1 MIRGLSELKTAQGKT
16 MKQLKQVMV
25 TKGLREDNRRTTDV
39 TPLNIY
45 ISIKIIYY
53 IYISIKRLADKGN
66 EFDITDFSEVFSF
79 TLPDIL
85 IRKLM

>member
-45 ISIKIIYY
+45 IY
-53 IYISIKRLADKGN
+53 
-66 EFDITDFSEVFSF
+66 
-79 TLPDIL
+79 
-85 IRKLM
+85 